1 MGDRHTEAG
10 QMRQPVVPG
19 EHVQEMLCSQEREE
33 DVYLLYETVYQKKL
47 NKWII
52 QMNHLTD
59 WAVGLVTVTV
69 LKILQ
74 LKVILM

>member
-19 EHVQEMLCSQEREE
+19 EHVQEMLCSQEHKE

-47 NKWII
+47 NK
-52 QMNHLTD
+52 
-59 WAVGLVTVTV
+59 
-69 LKILQ
+69 
-74 LKVILM
+74 